1 MKVYVDNSFFYKILS
16 ESCNVEVNDERDLM
30 SQFINLV
37 QMKKQYERFNK
48 ALKEVDETGYGIVMP
63 EMNEL
68 SLEEPEIMKQGG
80 RYGVKLKAQAPS
92 IHLIKMQYLYRGCT
106 DCRQ

>member
-1 MKVYVDNSFFYKILS
+1 
-16 ESCNVEVNDERDLM
+16 
-30 SQFINLV
+30 
-37 QMKKQYERFNK
+37 MKKQYERFNK

-92 IHLIKMQYLYRGCT
+92 IHLIKCNTYTISFSISGREALRSHL
-106 DCRQ
+106 

>member
-1 MKVYVDNSFFYKILS
+1 
-16 ESCNVEVNDERDLM
+16 
-30 SQFINLV
+30 
-37 QMKKQYERFNK
+37 MKKQYERFNK

-80 RYGVKLKAQAPS
+80 RYGVKLKA
-92 IHLIKMQYLYRGCT
+92 
-106 DCRQ
+106 